1 MSSRVLAVGNLSVSF
16 GANHVLRSV
25 SFDLE
30 NNEILGVIGP
40 NGAGKTVLLNILTG
54 ILKPSSGRIHFMGQ
68 DITHQTIAERCRL
81 GFGRTFQVPRP
92 FEGMT
97 VFENVIVGAVYG
109 GGVTEKIGRRRA
121 VEILDMIGL
130 ADKAKWF
137 AHKLSLIDRKRL
149 EMGRALATDPKVLF
163 FDEVSGGLTE
173 TEVEKMLAIVRMIKQ
188 GGVSIVWIEHVL
200 QTMREG
206 TDRIL
211 CLAEGRVVKSGV
223 FEEVIGSKEILECY
237 MGADEEC

>member
-1 MSSRVLAVGNLSVSF
+1 LSSQVLSVENLSISF

-25 SFDLE
+25 SFDLG

-54 ILKPSSGRIHFMGQ
+54 ILNPSSGHIHFLGQ
-68 DITHQTIAERCRL
+68 DVTHKTINERCRM
-81 GFGRTFQVPRP
+81 GFGRTFQVPRS

-109 GGVTEKIGRRRA
+109 SGVTEKIGRRRA
-121 VEILDMIGL
+121 LEILHMIGL
-130 ADKAKWF
+130 ADKAGWF
-137 AHKLSLIDRKRL
+137 ARKLSLIDRKRL
-149 EMGRALATDPKVLF
+149 EIGRALATDPKVLF
-163 FDEVSGGLTE
+163 LDEVAAGLTE
-173 TEVEKMLAIVRMIKQ
+173 TEVDKLLAIVRLIKQ
-188 GGVSIVWIEHVL
+188 QGVSIVWIEHVL

-211 CLAEGRVVKSGV
+211 CLADGRVVKSGV
-223 FEEVIGSKEILECY
+223 FEEVIGSKELLECY
-237 MGADEEC
+237 MGADEC